1 MIKAEPVLTKPENWG
16 KLSDP
21 QYRHALAM
29 AQFKRF
35 VPFQIGSLRRE
46 RQWSQEKL
54 AEESGLTQGA
64 ISRAEDPDNGNL
76 TVNTILRI
84 ANGLDVVFVG
94 KFVPYTEFEEWR
106 RSLSDHAVVLGF
118 EKENNK
124 YERESASARSFQQS
138 DNNASA
144 KDNSASEKKA
154 NNLIVLEKA
163 ISGDEQAMSD
173 DRLAKAA
180 GGRR

>member
-124 YERESASARSFQQS
+124 YERENASARSIQRT

-144 KDNSASEKKA
+144 KDDSASGKNNNIIAFEKK
-154 NNLIVLEKA
+154 
-163 ISGDEQAMSD
+163 ISGDEQAMSGEG
-173 DRLAKAA
+173 LAKAA

>member
-1 MIKAEPVLTKPENWG
+1 MIKAELVPTKPENWG

-94 KFVPYTEFEEWR
+94 EFVPYTEFEEWR
-106 RSLSDHAVVLGF
+106 RNLADHAVVLGF
-118 EKENNK
+118 EKENDK
-124 YERESASARSFQQS
+124 YEREGASARSFNRTE
-138 DNNASA
+138 NNAST
-144 KDNSASEKKA
+144 KDDSASGKKTT
-154 NNLIVLEKA
+154 NLYVLEKK
-163 ISGDEQAMSD
+163 ISGDDQAVSD
-173 DRLAKAA
+173 ERLAMAA
-180 GGRR
+180 GGRK